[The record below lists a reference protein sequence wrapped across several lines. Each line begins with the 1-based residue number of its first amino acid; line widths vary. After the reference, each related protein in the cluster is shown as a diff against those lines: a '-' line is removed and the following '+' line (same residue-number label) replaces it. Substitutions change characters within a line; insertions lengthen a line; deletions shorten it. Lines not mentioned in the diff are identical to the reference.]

1 VLTAELV
8 TVSAD
13 PAGMGADAALAVGR
27 MLEREGCP
35 IRARRVVP
43 DEEEAVER
51 ALREAVA
58 EGGLVVAAGEGDG
71 AGTLRQALARCLGSR
86 LVLSRRALDALTSAY
101 AARGQALP
109 GRAEQMALVPQ
120 GAAVV
125 ALAEPGEPGLLAEMG
140 SAAVLVVPAVPSTAV
155 ALARTHLLPRLERAG
170 AGPVVLVRTLRLV
183 GSDVASAEAEL
194 QGALRGADG
203 VSGHVI
209 DVGEERWARIRL
221 RADSRGGAEAAFGAL
236 EPALRGAFG
245 AAWYGVDDDTL
256 EGVVGRLLRAR
267 HLTVALAESCT
278 GGLVGHRLTQV
289 SGSSAYFER
298 GFVVYSNEAKQ
309 ALLGVPESVLREH
322 GAVSAPC
329 AEAMARGARER
340 ASTDMAVS
348 VTGIAGPDGGT
359 LTKPVGTVFIGLA
372 DRQGAV
378 VERHRFDRDREGNKA
393 LSAVHALDLLRRRC
407 LEVA

>member
-1 VLTAELV
+1 VLTAELL

-27 MLEREGCP
+27 ILEREGCP
-35 IRARRVVP
+35 IRASRVVP

-51 ALREAVA
+51 ALREAAA
-58 EGGLVVAAGEGDG
+58 EGGLVVALGEADG
-71 AGTLRQALARCLGSR
+71 AGTLRQALARCLGTR
-86 LVLSRRALDALTSAY
+86 LILSGRALDALTGAY

-125 ALAEPGEPGLLAEMG
+125 APAEPGEPGLLAEMG
-140 SAAVLVVPAVPSTAV
+140 SAAILVVPAVPSVAM
-155 ALARTHLLPRLERAG
+155 ALARAHLLPRLERAG
-170 AGPVVLVRTLRLV
+170 AGPVVVVRTLRLV
-183 GSDVASAEAEL
+183 GPDGATAEAEL
-194 QGALRGADG
+194 QAALRGAVG
-203 VSGHVI
+203 VSGHVL

-221 RADSRGGAEAAFGAL
+221 RADSRAGAEAAFASL
-236 EPALRGAFG
+236 EPALRRAFG
-245 AAWYGVDDDTL
+245 AAWYGVDDETL
-256 EGVVGRLLRAR
+256 EVVVGRLLRAQR
-267 HLTVALAESCT
+267 MTVALAESCT

-309 ALLGVPESVLREH
+309 ELLGVPESVLRQH

-340 ASTDMAVS
+340 AGTDFAVS

-359 LTKPVGTVFIGLA
+359 PTKPVGTVFIGLA
-372 DRQGAV
+372 DRQRAV
-378 VERHRFDRDREGNKA
+378 VEHHRFDRDREGNKA

-407 LEVA
+407 LEVG